1 MKKQNKFL
9 LATLMA
15 APVLFTACQFEDDD
29 YFDQS
34 ASLRVENT
42 NETVKNL
49 LVKPA
54 NGWVMQYFTGTGVAH
69 FEGFNLFAKF
79 DASMKVSMAGNH
91 RLLRNGNAG
100 KYTEH
105 SSVYSLL
112 LEDGPVLALNTW
124 NDVLSPFVDPVDPW
138 KAPSL
143 ILKDGAGMQG
153 DNNFVIVKHNDNEI
167 IMRGERYSAE
177 VRLVA
182 CDRPWKDYITACDN
196 MKKAIAG
203 TITSFYLTDDTETL
217 YLTGISGG
225 RVRMSERLEDPIKR
239 DSLACV
245 FTPNGIRFEKEDTI
259 GNSAFQEFMLS
270 ADKSELVTADG
281 KAKIRTTW
289 DEYMLSHNGVFNFDE
304 SFYTAEQLSIVSSI
318 NTEVKKFNNSWS
330 LKSIGLGKGA
340 GTNSANG
347 LVLTFYNN
355 AAKTKESKSMYNII
369 QEIVSY
375 GKIAISP
382 TDTPSYDN
390 NLKLIADK
398 APNMLVLLQ
407 QFVNTLKGKYNV
419 VPNDYFSPTGATYN
433 AYEGGNTFKL
443 K

>member
-9 LATLMA
+9 LACLMA
-15 APVLFTACQFEDDD
+15 APVVFTACQFEDDD
-29 YFDQS
+29 YFDQT

-42 NETVKNL
+42 NKTVKDL
-49 LVKPA
+49 LTKPA

-79 DASMKVSMAGNH
+79 DANMKVTMAGNH
-91 RLLRNGNAG
+91 RLLRDGNAG

-105 SSVYSLL
+105 SSIYSLL
-112 LEDGPVLALNTW
+112 LEDGPVLAFNTW
-124 NDVLSPFVDPVDPW
+124 NDILTPFVDPVDPW
-138 KAPSL
+138 KAPNL
-143 ILKDGAGMQG
+143 LVKDGAGMQG
-153 DNNFVIVKHNDNEI
+153 DNNFVIIKYNDNEV

-182 CDRPWKDYITACDN
+182 CDRSWQDYITACND
-196 MKKAIAG
+196 MKKNITG
-203 TITSFYLTDDTETL
+203 TITSFYITDDSETR
-217 YLTGISGG
+217 YLTGIAGG

-245 FTPNGIRFEKEDTI
+245 FTPNGIRFEHEDTI
-259 GNSAFQEFMLS
+259 GNSAFQEFFIND
-270 ADKSELVTADG
+270 AKSELVTSDG

-304 SFYTAEQLSIVSSI
+304 NTYTAEQKTLVSSI
-318 NTEVKKFNNSWS
+318 NSEVKKFNSAWS
-330 LKSIGLGKGA
+330 LKAIGLGKGA
-340 GTNSANG
+340 GANSSNG

-355 AAKTKESKSMYNII
+355 TAKTKESKAMYAIDQNLIA
-369 QEIVSY
+369 Y
-375 GKIAISP
+375 GKIAITP
-382 TDTPSYDN
+382 TAKTSYDN
-390 NLKLIADK
+390 NLKVIADK

-407 QFVNTLKGKYNV
+407 QFAYTLRGKYNV
-419 VPNDYFSPTGATYN
+419 VPNDYFSPTGATYY
-433 AYEGGNTFKL
+433 AYEGGNTFIL